1 MSAAK
6 KKSKPAVSA
15 PKPEETRIVLEGYG
29 AVRSMAQDV
38 DRHLGG
44 APSLVNFVRIKR
56 IRITI
61 EAIEEPDEV
70 IAARV
75 LELWETTPFNHHYT
89 DTFSRLA
96 RRYGL
101 TLNHETRGIKAPKRS
116 Y

>member
-1 MSAAK
+1 MNK
-6 KKSKPAVSA
+6 KKRKVASTPA

-29 AVRSMAQDV
+29 TVSSTAQDAG
-38 DRHLGG
+38 RYLGD
-44 APSLVNFVRIKR
+44 APSIMNNFIRIKR
-56 IRITI
+56 VRVTV
-61 EAIEEPDEV
+61 EVIEEPDEV

-75 LELWETTPFNHHYT
+75 LELWETMSYNHHYS

-101 TLNHETRGIKAPKRS
+101 TLNHETRGIKAPKVS